1 MTEKELKKFALVCM
15 LVRIQADTDKMNK
28 VKSVEQKE
36 RLKQSIDNLTTE
48 YNNLLNE
55 LKEKPLF

>member
-1 MTEKELKKFALVCM
+1 MTDRELKKFALVGM
-15 LVRIQADTDKMNK
+15 LIRIQADTDKLK
-28 VKSVEQKE
+28 RVKAEEQKE

-48 YNNLLNE
+48 YNNLLKE